1 MKTRIMSLVCAIA
14 LIFTLFPQI
23 EAKALEHTQ
32 TAPLYIYSKDC
43 PRGVYGVCSQYRWR
57 LFREFGIQ

>member
-32 TAPLYIYSKDC
+32 TGPLYIYSKIVLRSIWSMLSI
-43 PRGVYGVCSQYRWR
+43 P
-57 LFREFGIQ
+57 LETF

>member
-43 PRGVYGVCSQYRWR
+43 P
-57 LFREFGIQ
+57 EE